1 MMHWFYWKWQ
11 NIAWGALN
19 ADEPLSQSEADNY
32 SNHIHQ
38 SLLLTALL
46 AKKKKVMKYQ
56 CFLLKLDQFLFD
68 VRNYILCNGYKIKF

>member
-11 NIAWGALN
+11 NIAWGALH

-32 SNHIHQ
+32 SDHIHQ

-46 AKKKKVMKYQ
+46 AKKKKSDEISMFSIKIRSV
-56 CFLLKLDQFLFD
+56 LFD
-68 VRNYILCNGYKIKF
+68 VRIIFYVMVTK

>member
-11 NIAWGALN
+11 NIAWGALH

-46 AKKKKVMKYQ
+46 EKKSDEISKFPIKIRSV
-56 CFLLKLDQFLFD
+56 LFD